1 MTRREFF
8 KSKEMKK
15 LRDSINV
22 SAYLGYAIAIAGVI
36 LNYVNYKTFNTL
48 LDAAIIVG
56 ACLCIQLLQ
65 SRAAAIVLAVYSL
78 VNLALVYVQS
88 GKPGG
93 YTVIVIAVFAIIA
106 TFRFQSAWQKYK
118 KEQAGTGAS
127 V

>member
-1 MTRREFF
+1 MTRKEFF

-15 LRDSINV
+15 LRESINV
-22 SAYLGYAIAIAGVI
+22 SAYLGYAIALAGVV

-48 LDAAIIVG
+48 LDAAIIVA
-56 ACLCIQLLQ
+56 ACLCIQFLQ
-65 SRAAAIVLAVYSL
+65 SRIASIVLAVYSL
-78 VNLALVYVQS
+78 VNMALVYVQT

-118 KEQAGTGAS
+118 KEQVAAGE
-127 V
+127 